1 MEKDEIKTII
11 AENINLAKKGTF
23 RNRAAQTKALELL
36 AVKHILSIVGV
47 RRCGKSTLMKLL
59 VRAALNETNEE
70 NILYLNLEHP
80 YFNQCKQDVNNL
92 QLIYDIFKEGTS
104 PDLKCFVFLDEIQFF
119 TDWQVF
125 IKSLYER
132 DEAKIVLTGSNSRLL
147 SSDLATLLS
156 GRTIPLQMFP
166 FSIEEAETQ
175 LEKYLTDG
183 GFPEVV
189 LNEGTPK
196 LLAEMYYKNILYQ
209 DVIPRFGIQ
218 NTLAMENL
226 SYYLLSQMGK
236 EISYNTL
243 KSVAH
248 LDDKTAKQYIS
259 YLQDANLLY
268 VISNYDFSLKKLIG
282 NKKKVYLVDPVFTQI
297 SFKNSPDTGRLFEN
311 FVFMTLKRLGKDIYF
326 LQNGGECDFIIKD
339 GLNISHAIQ
348 VCSDLT
354 EQNREREQKGL
365 VIAMEKF
372 GLTEGFIVTKDQDE
386 QIEIAGKTIHVLNAN
401 QFIGKFGMN
410 SEKQK

>member
-11 AENINLAKKGTF
+11 AENISLAKKGTF

-80 YFNQCKQDVNNL
+80 YFNQFKQDVNNL
-92 QLIYDIFKEGTS
+92 QLIYDIFKAGTS
-104 PDLKCFVFLDEIQFF
+104 PDMKCYVFLDEIQFF

-125 IKSLYER
+125 VKSLYER

-147 SSDLATLLS
+147 SSDLATMLS

-175 LEKYLTDG
+175 LENYLTDG

-297 SFKNSPDTGRLFEN
+297 SFKNSPDTGLLFEN
-311 FVFMTLKRLGKDIYF
+311 FVFMTLKRMGKDIYF

-348 VCSDLT
+348 VCYDLT
-354 EQNREREQKGL
+354 EQNRGRELKGQ

-372 GLTEGFIVTKDQDE
+372 GLTEGFIVTNDQEE
-386 QIEIAGKTIHVLNAN
+386 QIEIAGKMIHVLNAN

-410 SEKQK
+410 SEIL